1 MGKAWEAICYG
12 TLADTSSTNLSA
24 VSARMDEMKIE
35 FGQLRSALENELL
48 RPDKSFRFWVWQCL
62 LS

>member
-12 TLADTSSTNLSA
+12 TLADTSPTNLSA

-35 FGQLRSALENELL
+35 FGQLRSALENELR
-48 RPDKSFRFWVWQCL
+48 RPDKSSRF
-62 LS
+62 